1 MHALDVAVA
10 TAINIADGIAIVV
23 GISIISVPGI
33 IFDIVL
39 LFRVGIVIDIVV
51 GVGMYRCRVRLAK
64 TGACFL
70 EPIPL
75 VLILKAWTLALA
87 IAISIGIVA
96 SIAIVV
102 GIVIIIESSYGRE
115 TWLRGFFSQPD
126 ICISVGYRTE
136 TFGISFDEKIYL
148 YVEPKKVLYFDND
161 SDNDKTLKGR
171 TLPRG
176 TGETATNI
184 TTQRGTQS

>member
-75 VLILKAWTLALA
+75 VLILKA
-87 IAISIGIVA
+87 
-96 SIAIVV
+96 
-102 GIVIIIESSYGRE
+102 
-115 TWLRGFFSQPD
+115 
-126 ICISVGYRTE
+126 
-136 TFGISFDEKIYL
+136 
-148 YVEPKKVLYFDND
+148 
-161 SDNDKTLKGR
+161 
-171 TLPRG
+171 
-176 TGETATNI
+176 
-184 TTQRGTQS
+184 